1 MTEYLNYVIQH
12 PCLTLIAVFALTLLL
27 LAKTQTKLSYLWLLN
42 VIFVVPLALETGLL
56 SIQILMGIV
65 LFLGIFIVPGIRKLL
80 FTKPLFRLMRKALP
94 PVGETE
100 RIALE
105 AGDVWWDAELFQGN
119 PNWSELSN
127 LKAM

>member
-94 PVGETE
+94 P
-100 RIALE
+100 
-105 AGDVWWDAELFQGN
+105 
-119 PNWSELSN
+119 
-127 LKAM
+127 